1 MEDSELLMARIHGC
15 YTEATKSF
23 TNHFFQVDVCGGVH
37 FYLDSSN
44 NPTQEQINEKAKE
57 LIAELP
63 YEELRE
69 KRNQLLAETDW
80 TQNRD
85 VILADDEAWKTYRQ
99 ALRDLPSTSVDAA
112 YDENGN
118 LINVVYPTKPGQ

>member
-1 MEDSELLMARIHGC
+1 MDKIANIYHNCVSETM
-15 YTEATKSF
+15 TSF
-23 TNHFFQVDVCGGVH
+23 DVTGSYSYDNSGNVS
-37 FYLDSSN
+37 FKNDLSS
-44 NPTQEQINEKAKE
+44 NPTQEQFTAKYNEIYALK
-57 LIAELP
+57 P
-63 YEELRE
+63 FQELRE

-99 ALRDLPSTSVDAA
+99 ALRDLPSVSVDAA
-112 YDENGN
+112 YDVAGN